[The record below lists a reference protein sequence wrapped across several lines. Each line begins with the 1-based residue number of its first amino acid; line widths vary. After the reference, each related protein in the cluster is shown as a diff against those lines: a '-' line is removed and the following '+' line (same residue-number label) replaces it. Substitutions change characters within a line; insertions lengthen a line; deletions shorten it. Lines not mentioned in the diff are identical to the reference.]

1 MSNWVKFYDQDIN
14 AMTDLEL
21 QEVFRNVARHTVV
34 VFRNQ
39 KLTTDQQL
47 RICSVAGEVENTLAN
62 PLMIKKNRDVSEIPG
77 IARVTGELNQRGR
90 EGLFGHK
97 ETLDWHCNKPSEPN
111 RKSVVWLYGVKG
123 TEGSRTSWINMI
135 DAYNDLSDDFKKEI
149 EDIVIYCGY
158 KAGTISPTSRYQEH
172 VNRELPYNL
181 VMKNHAGIKGMFFPF
196 LQIMEFA
203 NRSQEEFDSIMR
215 TLTEHVLNSKYA
227 YHHDWKDEDI
237 VISDQWLSIHKRW
250 AFEGM
255 DKRLLH
261 RIACDYKNV
270 YN

>member
-1 MSNWVKFYDQDIN
+1 MSDN
-14 AMTDLEL
+14 DLV
-21 QEVFRNVARHTVV
+21 EVFRNVARHTVV

-39 KLTTDQQL
+39 NLTTDDQL
-47 RICSVAGEVENTLAN
+47 RICSAAGEVENTLAN

-77 IARVTGELNQRGR
+77 IARVTGELNERGR

-135 DAYNDLSDDFKKEI
+135 DAYNDLSEEVKQEI
-149 EDIVIYCGY
+149 EDIVVYCGY

-172 VNRELPYNL
+172 VNRDLPYNL

-203 NRSQEEFDSIMR
+203 NRPPEEFDRIMKM
-215 TLTEHVLNSKYA
+215 LTDHVLKSKYV
-227 YHHDWKDEDI
+227 YDHDWKDGDI

-250 AFEGM
+250 AFEHM

-270 YN
+270 FN

>member
-1 MSNWVKFYDQDIN
+1 MANWIKIYNQEIGKMSNE
-14 AMTDLEL
+14 EL
-21 QEVFRNVARHTVV
+21 IEVFKNVARHTVV

-39 KLTTDQQL
+39 TLTTDEQL
-47 RICSVAGEVENTLAN
+47 RICSVAGDIENTLAN
-62 PLMIKKNRDVSEIPG
+62 PLLIKKNRDVSEIPG

-111 RKSVVWLYGVKG
+111 RKSIVWLYGIKG

-135 DAYNDLSDDFKKEI
+135 DAYNDLSEDVKQEI
-149 EDIVIYCGY
+149 EDIVVYCGY

-172 VNRELPYNL
+172 INRDLPFNL
-181 VMKNHAGIKGMFFPF
+181 VMKNHAGIKGLFFPF
-196 LQIMEFA
+196 LQIMEFK
-203 NRSQEEFDSIMR
+203 NRSNIDFDRIMKI
-215 TLTEHVLNSKYA
+215 LTAHVLNNKYV
-227 YHHDWKDEDI
+227 YDHDWKDGDI

-250 AFEGM
+250 AFEDM

-270 YN
+270 YS